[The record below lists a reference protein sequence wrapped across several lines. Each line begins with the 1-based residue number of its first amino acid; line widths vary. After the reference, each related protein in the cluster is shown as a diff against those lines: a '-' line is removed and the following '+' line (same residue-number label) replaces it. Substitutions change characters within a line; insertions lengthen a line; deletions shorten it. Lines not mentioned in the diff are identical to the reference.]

1 MDSTTKR
8 PAGMFVA
15 AGPLYALRRAGQD
28 VERRPAWYAALFD
41 RVPDLGDEVVE
52 LSRTWRARSRGI
64 AMASLMA
71 HRRPPQ
77 GLDPVAFLRT
87 VGRDLGEHPDHWAHD
102 LEASPELARDLDR
115 LARALR
121 DTVES
126 SAEDRPPPAPRSAI

>member
-41 RVPDLGDEVVE
+41 RVPGLGDEVAG
-52 LSRTWRARSRGI
+52 LSLTWRARSRGI

-77 GLDPVAFLRT
+77 GLDPVAFLRS
-87 VGRDLGEHPDHWAHD
+87 VGRDVGEHPDLWAHD
-102 LEASPELARDLDR
+102 LEASPDLARDLAR
-115 LARALR
+115 FERALR
-121 DTVES
+121 ASVAASAADEGPS
-126 SAEDRPPPAPRSAI
+126 SAT